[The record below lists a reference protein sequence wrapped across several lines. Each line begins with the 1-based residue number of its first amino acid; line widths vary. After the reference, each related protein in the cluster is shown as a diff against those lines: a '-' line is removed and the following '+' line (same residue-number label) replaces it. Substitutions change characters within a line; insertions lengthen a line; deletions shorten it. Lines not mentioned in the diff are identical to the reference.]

1 MTNTVKIMNWE
12 SYEDMVRYIYEH
24 LGKQDGVE
32 ILCHGPNCKVEGKSD
47 VSHQI
52 DVLTSHKAGPH
63 SYKTA
68 IECKYWKNKVQKD
81 TVAKLSE
88 ILEDAN
94 IEKGV
99 VVSRS
104 GLTQDAVKFA
114 KYKNINLVELREP
127 TDNDWKGRIKN
138 ILIDMHIHMPDVYG
152 YEFIPDVSAI
162 RDNRKS
168 YQIDAL
174 SSDIFIHVPNRK
186 SESVDEIINQELSH
200 RRSSKEGSE
209 ELHCVEFPEG
219 SVLSVPQNSV
229 RMPIKAIRFK
239 SKITVVKEK
248 IEIFGRD
255 YVAMIMSFMFEKKR
269 LVISP
274 DGEIRESEFS
284 TDR

>member
-1 MTNTVKIMNWE
+1 MTNTMKIMNWE

-104 GLTQDAVKFA
+104 GFTQDAVKFA

-138 ILIDMHIHMPDVYG
+138 ILIDIHMPDVYG

-162 RDNRKS
+162 RGNRKS

-248 IEIFGRD
+248 IEILGRD